1 MTLCIECCVDTI
13 ESAHAARSGG
23 ADRIELCADLADGG
37 TTPSHGAITVICE
50 QLDVP
55 VVVLVRPR
63 GGGFVYASDECMV
76 MRRDVQH
83 ARALGARGVAVGA
96 LTANGDVD
104 TFVLDTLREA
114 ARDMDVTFHRAFD
127 VCRDPFRALETLME
141 HGVTRVLTS
150 GQRATAWD
158 GRELI
163 AQLVRQAAGRI
174 VIMAGGG
181 VDETNAAELVSATGV
196 TEIHV
201 RGTRE
206 IDEQLVF
213 HQHAVPFRKA
223 LPGDER
229 VRRVTDAERVRAIR
243 VAVAT

>member
-1 MTLCIECCVDTI
+1 MTVIEACVDTLQ
-13 ESAHAARSGG
+13 SAHAAQSGG
-23 ADRIELCADLADGG
+23 AGRIELCADLADGG
-37 TTPSHGAITVICE
+37 TTPSHGIIATVTE
-50 QLDVP
+50 QLEIP

-63 GGGFVYASDECMV
+63 GGGFVYSAEECV
-76 MRRDVQH
+76 IMRREVQH

-104 TFVLDTLREA
+104 TFTLETLREA

-127 VCRDPFRALETLME
+127 VCRDPAAALETLVQL
-141 HGVTRVLTS
+141 GYTRVLSS
-150 GQRATAWD
+150 GQRATAVEGKD
-158 GRELI
+158 LLAE
-163 AQLVRQAAGRI
+163 LVRQAAGKI

-181 VDETNAAELVSATGV
+181 VDETNAAGLVHDTGV

-206 IDEQLVF
+206 LTEPISF
-213 HQHAVPFRKA
+213 HDHPVPFRKA
-223 LPGDER
+223 LPDNEN

-243 VAVAT
+243 AAVAS